1 MSRSVRGEIV
11 KADMELGRFVRQ
23 QVAECERLGYPKQA
37 AFTKLVSA
45 GTVKLTPPEDPVL
58 MTVGQFF
65 WQRNDVQRRIMMDR
79 YLPGTEY
86 EKAKRASMSP
96 RRLRIEVD
104 RLLTAL
110 SGFLEARAF

>member
-1 MSRSVRGEIV
+1 VARSVRAEIV

-23 QVAECERLGYPKQA
+23 QVAEFDRLGYPKQA

-45 GTVKLTPPEDPVL
+45 GTVRVTPPEDPVL
-58 MTVGQFF
+58 EAVGQFF
-65 WQRNDVQRRIMMDR
+65 WQRNDLQRRVMMDR

-86 EKAKRASMSP
+86 EKAKRVSMSP
-96 RRLRIEVD
+96 RRLRMEVD

-110 SGFLEARAF
+110 SGFLEARGF